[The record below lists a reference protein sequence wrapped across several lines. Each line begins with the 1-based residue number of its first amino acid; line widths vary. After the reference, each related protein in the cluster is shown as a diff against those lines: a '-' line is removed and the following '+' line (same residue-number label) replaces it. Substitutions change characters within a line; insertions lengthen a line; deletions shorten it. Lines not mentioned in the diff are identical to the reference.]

1 MRREGKVNNVRTSQT
16 VKFCGCQTCARSGA
30 HNRRRQGFG
39 VNVCTCDDGK
49 VKRGLKKS
57 AMLVNLP
64 QNCLQAD
71 QKVLMRKAKHRDFGD
86 VYQQRWKSQCC
97 YMFYQC
103 IYPFEE
109 IYKTKANKKQIS
121 TPMTDIYRN
130 MPEVDTGDVLPDKIV
145 IVVIPIAVTQET
157 TSTISKKLNS
167 SKH

>member
-1 MRREGKVNNVRTSQT
+1 MFHQ
-16 VKFCGCQTCARSGA
+16 
-30 HNRRRQGFG
+30 
-39 VNVCTCDDGK
+39 CT
-49 VKRGLKKS
+49 
-57 AMLVNLP
+57 
-64 QNCLQAD
+64 
-71 QKVLMRKAKHRDFGD
+71 
-86 VYQQRWKSQCC
+86 
-97 YMFYQC
+97 
-103 IYPFEE
+103 YPFEE

>member
-1 MRREGKVNNVRTSQT
+1 MWRGSQLYYTTTIVKIKAKATKATKATATMRREGKVNNVRTSQT

-86 VYQQRWKSQCC
+86 VY
-97 YMFYQC
+97 
-103 IYPFEE
+103 
-109 IYKTKANKKQIS
+109 
-121 TPMTDIYRN
+121 
-130 MPEVDTGDVLPDKIV
+130 
-145 IVVIPIAVTQET
+145 
-157 TSTISKKLNS
+157 
-167 SKH
+167 